1 MRPGTKVCI
10 GAEDEHQN
18 GPLKSDIKENKYI
31 LDISKLK
38 KKLLKRM
45 TKQQ

>member
-10 GAEDEHQN
+10 GAEDEYQS